1 MRVAESYLDRFRT
14 DSSFW
19 MSEISPR
26 QSPACP
32 HLGSWI
38 CSLVSWRTER
48 AVVSLPGW
56 GWFPFLILSCSLW
69 LGGMGVAIAGSIA
82 ACCMC
87 VHTCVSVCVML
98 CVCTCMRVC
107 VCGICMCVCGSCD
120 VSAVLSCS
128 VASNSWQPHGLQP
141 TRILSPW
148 RFSRQGYWSE
158 LPCPPPR
165 SLPNPGI
172 KPRSPA
178 LQADSLPP
186 EPPEK
191 PM

>member
-1 MRVAESYLDRFRT
+1 MV
-14 DSSFW
+14 SFSNPQLFLVVGW
-19 MSEISPR
+19 Y
-26 QSPACP
+26 
-32 HLGSWI
+32 GSCYSWQY
-38 CSLVSWRTER
+38 CSLLYVC
-48 AVVSLPGW
+48 AY
-56 GWFPFLILSCSLW
+56 
-69 LGGMGVAIAGSIA
+69 M
-82 ACCMC
+82 
-87 VHTCVSVCVML
+87 CVSVCYV
-98 CVCTCMRVC
+98 VC
-107 VCGICMCVCGSCD
+107 VHLYESMCVWYMHVCVCVCGSCD